1 MSDELVGSQLGKYEI
16 RAEIGRGGMGTVYLG
31 YDPLLDRRVAIK
43 VLAPHLVWEQGF
55 VERFLREAR
64 AAARLKHPSV
74 VTIYDV
80 GQEGSHYYFVMEY
93 IEGQTLAQ
101 VIRQRG
107 AMSPAEVTAILRPLA
122 DALDQAHRQGLV
134 HRDIKPGNI
143 MVGPAGQVMLTDFG
157 IARAAQEVRLTTTGT
172 LVGTPEYMSPE
183 QARGEAVDSRTDQ
196 YSLGV
201 VAYEMLSG
209 KVPFGG
215 TTPHGVLYKQIHEPL
230 PPIRQERPDL
240 PAGAQTVL
248 QQGLAKEPG
257 QRYATV
263 TAFAEALGRALGQ
276 APGPAQGLAQG
287 PAQAREGA
295 EATADMPTVLV
306 GAAGGGAA
314 APATTPPARQPVP
327 PAQPT
332 AVATAQGVAPAAGR
346 AAGRRRSRWVGV
358 LAGLAV
364 LVVAAL
370 AVGTIWLLGGG
381 EGEDQ
386 AGGVPTP
393 VAQSHVSE
401 ASPRPPTPAPRPERP
416 FECPDPAGCVDVGP
430 GQPIHIGYLLATA
443 SDSTVAGIDSL
454 RGVELALTDAQV
466 LGHPLELVGEDTRCD
481 AESGA
486 VGAERLAGDP
496 RLVAVVGPTCSNEA
510 RSALPILCERGIPV
524 VSPSNTT
531 PDLTAEDR
539 PGEYWCYLRTAYNDE
554 ALSLVAARFA
564 REILRVDRAATIHDG
579 SPYAAGLQRA
589 FAGAFTEMGGT
600 IAAQE
605 EVGPQGDGAEQVL
618 VHIAE
623 TGVQFLYYPVSVE
636 AGGRITL
643 HAREVPGL
651 QDVPL
656 MGADLLF
663 TPALFEMAGGA
674 AQGFLW
680 TSPDLEFGPR
690 HEELV
695 ARYAERYGEA
705 PLTAFYAYAYDAT
718 TMILAAIERAAVQDA
733 DGALHIPRGALQEHL
748 HATRDLPGVS
758 GRLTCSPTG
767 DCGDPRIAIYEA
779 VHTDPD
785 RWNPGSGP
793 ESNPRKIWP

>member
-263 TAFAEALGRALGQ
+263 TAFAEALGQ

-295 EATADMPTVLV
+295 
-306 GAAGGGAA
+306 
-314 APATTPPARQPVP
+314 
-327 PAQPT
+327 
-332 AVATAQGVAPAAGR
+332 
-346 AAGRRRSRWVGV
+346 
-358 LAGLAV
+358 
-364 LVVAAL
+364 
-370 AVGTIWLLGGG
+370 
-381 EGEDQ
+381 
-386 AGGVPTP
+386 
-393 VAQSHVSE
+393 
-401 ASPRPPTPAPRPERP
+401 
-416 FECPDPAGCVDVGP
+416 
-430 GQPIHIGYLLATA
+430 
-443 SDSTVAGIDSL
+443 
-454 RGVELALTDAQV
+454 
-466 LGHPLELVGEDTRCD
+466 
-481 AESGA
+481 
-486 VGAERLAGDP
+486 
-496 RLVAVVGPTCSNEA
+496 
-510 RSALPILCERGIPV
+510 
-524 VSPSNTT
+524 
-531 PDLTAEDR
+531 
-539 PGEYWCYLRTAYNDE
+539 
-554 ALSLVAARFA
+554 
-564 REILRVDRAATIHDG
+564 
-579 SPYAAGLQRA
+579 
-589 FAGAFTEMGGT
+589 
-600 IAAQE
+600 
-605 EVGPQGDGAEQVL
+605 
-618 VHIAE
+618 
-623 TGVQFLYYPVSVE
+623 
-636 AGGRITL
+636 
-643 HAREVPGL
+643 
-651 QDVPL
+651 
-656 MGADLLF
+656 
-663 TPALFEMAGGA
+663 
-674 AQGFLW
+674 
-680 TSPDLEFGPR
+680 
-690 HEELV
+690 
-695 ARYAERYGEA
+695 
-705 PLTAFYAYAYDAT
+705 
-718 TMILAAIERAAVQDA
+718 
-733 DGALHIPRGALQEHL
+733 
-748 HATRDLPGVS
+748 
-758 GRLTCSPTG
+758 
-767 DCGDPRIAIYEA
+767 
-779 VHTDPD
+779 
-785 RWNPGSGP
+785 
-793 ESNPRKIWP
+793 